1 MWGRAEASLA
11 SRVFTGSMTT
21 SGDTPHDRHI
31 PPSGGYPQQP
41 FRGAVPAL
49 TAEER
54 NWAVA
59 AHVGSFLAAWVALG
73 LLAPLVVLLAKG
85 DESPY
90 IRRHSVESLNF
101 QINALI
107 YTVVFAVL
115 MLVVIG
121 FVLLP
126 LYGIFYAV
134 CVIIGTVRA
143 SHGEEFRYPLTIRFV
158 S

>member
-1 MWGRAEASLA
+1 
-11 SRVFTGSMTT
+11 MTS
-21 SGDTPHDRHI
+21 SGDTPHDPRI
-31 PPSGGYPQQP
+31 PPPGGFPQQP
-41 FRGAVPAL
+41 YGGAVPAL
-49 TAEER
+49 TDEER

-73 LLAPLVVLLAKG
+73 LLAPLLVMVTKG

-90 IRRHSVESLNF
+90 IRRHAVESLNF

-115 MLVVIG
+115 MLVLIG
-121 FVLLP
+121 LILLP
-126 LYGIFYAV
+126 LYAVFYAV
-134 CVIIGTVRA
+134 CVIIGTVKA
-143 SHGEEFRYPLTIRFV
+143 SHGEFFRYPLTMRFV

>member
-1 MWGRAEASLA
+1 MSAKWAASPA
-11 SRVFTGSMTT
+11 TRVLTGTMTT
-21 SGDTPHDRHI
+21 SGDTPHDPYTP
-31 PPSGGYPQQP
+31 PPSGIPQHP
-41 FRGAVPAL
+41 YGGTVPAL

-85 DESPY
+85 DESSY
-90 IRRHSVESLNF
+90 IRRHAVESLNF

-107 YTVVFAVL
+107 YTVLFAVL
-115 MLVVIG
+115 MLVLIG

-126 LYGIFYAV
+126 LYAIFYAV

-143 SHGEEFRYPLTIRFV
+143 SHGEDFRYPMTVRFV

>member
-1 MWGRAEASLA
+1 
-11 SRVFTGSMTT
+11 MTT
-21 SGDTPHDRHI
+21 SGDTPHDRFT
-31 PPSGGYPQQP
+31 PPPGGIPQQP
-41 FRGAVPAL
+41 YGGAVPAL

-54 NWAVA
+54 NWAIA

-121 FVLLP
+121 FILLP
-126 LYGIFYAV
+126 LYAIVYAV
-134 CVIIGTVRA
+134 CVISGTVRA
-143 SHGEEFRYPLTIRFV
+143 SHGEDFRYPMTIRFV